1 MKGLLVSQSN
11 QNTKSQTLSLSWEDK
26 EQISRKKAYKRQRQN
41 RRQRGGGV
49 KKKTERKEE
58 QLESNRGL

>member
-11 QNTKSQTLSLSWEDK
+11 QNTKSQTLPLSWEDK
-26 EQISRKKAYKRQRQN
+26 VQISSKKAYKRQRQN
-41 RRQRGGGV
+41 RRQRGGG

-58 QLESNRGL
+58 QLERNRGL

>member
-11 QNTKSQTLSLSWEDK
+11 QNTKSQTLPLSWEDK
-26 EQISRKKAYKRQRQN
+26 VQISSKKAYKRQRQN
-41 RRQRGGGV
+41 RRQRGGG

>member
-1 MKGLLVSQSN
+1 MKGLVVSQSN
-11 QNTKSQTLSLSWEDK
+11 QNTKSQTLPLSWEDK
-26 EQISRKKAYKRQRQN
+26 VQISSKKAYKRQRQN
-41 RRQRGGGV
+41 RRQRGGV

>member
-1 MKGLLVSQSN
+1 VSQSN

-41 RRQRGGGV
+41 RRP
-49 KKKTERKEE
+49 KKTERKEE
-58 QLESNRGL
+58 QLERNRGL

>member
-41 RRQRGGGV
+41 RRP
-49 KKKTERKEE
+49 KKTERKEE
-58 QLESNRGL
+58 QLERNRGL

>member
-1 MKGLLVSQSN
+1 VSQSN
-11 QNTKSQTLSLSWEDK
+11 QNTKSQTLPLSWEDK
-26 EQISRKKAYKRQRQN
+26 VQISSKKAYKRQRQN
-41 RRQRGGGV
+41 RRQKGGV